1 MKATGYA
8 ALPITVV
15 LSLPAWAQVAQPA
28 AQASGGSDF
37 TQLEQRESTLNSKPG
52 PRIVPGRA
60 IPVPTDVSPE
70 LQKAIAAP
78 YRSPAWDLN
87 PKTPQ
92 EVAKLAAATAATIP
106 PLHEK
111 LGVTSQETT
120 IGGVHAF
127 IVQPKEIPPENQN
140 RLLFHIHGG
149 GYVYNPG
156 VAGTQEAVLMEI
168 GRAHV

>member
-8 ALPITVV
+8 ALAITVV

-28 AQASGGSDF
+28 AQASGGSDL
-37 TQLEQRESTLNSKPG
+37 TQLGQRESALNSKPG

-87 PKTPQ
+87 PKTPEGWKQ
-92 EVAKLAAATAATIP
+92 EVAKLAAATLAKYSCSEIDQPPPKPPPIGEKIP
-106 PLHEK
+106 PKQKSPAQAGRFERASCQK
-111 LGVTSQETT
+111 CDEASFTQRSETQ
-120 IGGVHAF
+120 G
-127 IVQPKEIPPENQN
+127 
-140 RLLFHIHGG
+140 
-149 GYVYNPG
+149 
-156 VAGTQEAVLMEI
+156 
-168 GRAHV
+168 